1 MSDLPPRNE
10 YPPQEEYPPREA
22 YPPRTRDG
30 YAPGDVPPRAGYTR
44 TGYATSGNAPR
55 RRAAAWY
62 RVIALI
68 WLITAVI
75 CVFIGARFILLLLA
89 ASTASPFV
97 SFVYAV
103 AGPLVAPFEGIF
115 GSPAAA
121 AHVFE
126 VADLI
131 AIAVYLLIA
140 AGVVALLRIISGRRQ
155 PDVPYDAP

>member
-1 MSDLPPRNE
+1 MSDLPPRDE
-10 YPPQEEYPPREA
+10 YPPPEG
-22 YPPRTRDG
+22 YPPRTREG
-30 YAPGDVPPRAGYTR
+30 YGYPQGEVPPRSGYAR
-44 TGYATSGNAPR
+44 TGYPPPNGPR

-68 WLITAVI
+68 WLVAAVI

-89 ASTASPFV
+89 ASTESAFV
-97 SFVYAV
+97 RFVYAV

-115 GSPAAA
+115 GSPALS
-121 AHVFE
+121 AHVLE
-126 VADLI
+126 VADLV

-140 AGVVALLRIISGRRQ
+140 AGLVALLRIISGRRQ

>member
-1 MSDLPPRNE
+1 MSDLPPRDD
-10 YPPQEEYPPREA
+10 YPPR
-22 YPPRTRDG
+22 
-30 YAPGDVPPRAGYTR
+30 DVPPR
-44 TGYATSGNAPR
+44 TGYGRTDYGTVRQDGRR

-62 RVIALI
+62 RIIALI
-68 WLITAVI
+68 WLIAAVV

-89 ASTASPFV
+89 ASTESAFV
-97 SFVYAV
+97 GFVYAV

-115 GSPAAA
+115 GSPQAA

-131 AIAVYLLIA
+131 AIAVYLLLA

-155 PDVPYDAP
+155 PDVPYDAPRY